1 MGKYFGTDGFRGEAG
16 VVLTAEHGYRVGR
29 FLGYHFGRGAKIL
42 IGKDTR
48 RSSYMLEY
56 ALAAGITASG
66 SDAYLLHVTTTPSVA
81 YVAQTEEFS
90 CGVMISAS
98 HNPFYDNG
106 IKLLNGQGEKM
117 DDATVD
123 QLEAYLDGKMEIP
136 YATGGE
142 IGRTVDYVAGR
153 NRYIG
158 YLVSLGIYS
167 LKGLRVGLDCANGAT
182 WAIAKSVFEALGAE
196 TFLLGAE
203 PNGTNINLDLG
214 STHPEK
220 LQQFVLENQLDVG
233 FAYDGDGDRCIC
245 VDETGQLVT
254 GDHILYILAGEL
266 KRQRQLEGN
275 RVVATVM
282 SNLGLFKALDAM
294 GIDCEKTQVGDRFVY
309 ARMQELRVSL
319 GGEQSGHI
327 IISKYATT
335 GDGILTSLKLME
347 VMLERK
353 LPMSKLAGGL
363 TVYPQV
369 LVNVPGSA
377 ADLEKPKVQAALQEA
392 EEKLRD
398 RGRLLVRPSGTEP
411 VIRVMAEADT
421 EALCRLCVD
430 LVANAL
436 RKER

>member
-1 MGKYFGTDGFRGEAG
+1 M
-16 VVLTAEHGYRVGR
+16 
-29 FLGYHFGRGAKIL
+29 
-42 IGKDTR
+42 
-48 RSSYMLEY
+48 
-56 ALAAGITASG
+56 
-66 SDAYLLHVTTTPSVA
+66 
-81 YVAQTEEFS
+81 
-90 CGVMISAS
+90 
-98 HNPFYDNG
+98 
-106 IKLLNGQGEKM
+106 
-117 DDATVD
+117 
-123 QLEAYLDGKMEIP
+123 
-136 YATGGE
+136 
-142 IGRTVDYVAGR
+142 
-153 NRYIG
+153 
-158 YLVSLGIYS
+158 
-167 LKGLRVGLDCANGAT
+167 
-182 WAIAKSVFEALGAE
+182 
-196 TFLLGAE
+196 
-203 PNGTNINLDLG
+203 
-214 STHPEK
+214 
-220 LQQFVLENQLDVG
+220 
-233 FAYDGDGDRCIC
+233 
-245 VDETGQLVT
+245 DETGQLVT

-282 SNLGLFKALDAM
+282 SNLGLFKALAAM